1 LADGTDVPIPDRGP
15 TAAPV
20 TRSLRPLGAVAVGGT
35 IGSLT
40 RWGLV
45 GSGWFG
51 SAEATTVA
59 INVVG
64 SLLFGIVLGRRESLD
79 PDLRLGLG
87 TGFAGGLTT
96 FSSYALAVAEHLD
109 EGALLAAVGNGIGT
123 PIAAVV
129 GAGVGFRGARVVGA
143 RPRRHRRGRGRVSS
157 TSARRASGGGDR

>member
-1 LADGTDVPIPDRGP
+1 M
-15 TAAPV
+15 
-20 TRSLRPLGAVAVGGT
+20 TRSLRPLAAVAAGGT
-35 IGSLT
+35 VGSLI

-45 GSGWFG
+45 ESGWFG

-64 SLLFGIVLGRRESLD
+64 SLLFGVVLGRRESLD

-123 PIAAVV
+123 PVAAVI
-129 GAGVGFRGARVVGA
+129 GAGVGFRLARVLGA
-143 RPRRHRRGRGRVSS
+143 RPRRRRRQRRGRGRTSS
-157 TSARRASGGGDR
+157 TPTERAPGGGDG